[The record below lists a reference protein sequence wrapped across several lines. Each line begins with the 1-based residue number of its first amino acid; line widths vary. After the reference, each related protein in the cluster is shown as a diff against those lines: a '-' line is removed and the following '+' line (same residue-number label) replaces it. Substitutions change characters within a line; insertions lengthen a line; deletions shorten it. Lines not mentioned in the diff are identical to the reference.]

1 MIHGL
6 FPTPVSIEKLKK
18 KFTKKE
24 YEFVKK
30 SKINLTKNVGNSTSN
45 ENYILNRKVFS
56 NLKKELSEKVNNYF
70 YNTLFIS
77 NKVSPYITQSWLNYT
92 EKNQYH
98 HKHSHPN
105 SILSGVLYINANK
118 ENDKIKFFKSETKT
132 IKFSVENYNI
142 WNSENWWFPV
152 ETGCLFLFPSSLSHM
167 VESKQGTNTR
177 ISLSFNTFVKGN
189 LGDKKQLTEL
199 IL

>member
-24 YEFVKK
+24 YEFVEK
-30 SKINLTKNVGNSTSN
+30 SKINLNKNAGNSTSN
-45 ENYILNRKVFS
+45 ENYILNKKIFS

-92 EKNQYH
+92 ETNQYH
-98 HKHSHPN
+98 HQHSHPN

-152 ETGCLFLFPSSLSHM
+152 ETGYLFLFPSSLSHM

>member
-152 ETGCLFLFPSSLSHM
+152 ETGYLFLFPSSLSHM

>member
-24 YEFVKK
+24 YEFVEK
-30 SKINLTKNVGNSTSN
+30 SKINLNKNAGNSTSN
-45 ENYILNRKVFS
+45 ENYILNKKIFS

-92 EKNQYH
+92 ETNQYH
-98 HKHSHPN
+98 HQHSHPN